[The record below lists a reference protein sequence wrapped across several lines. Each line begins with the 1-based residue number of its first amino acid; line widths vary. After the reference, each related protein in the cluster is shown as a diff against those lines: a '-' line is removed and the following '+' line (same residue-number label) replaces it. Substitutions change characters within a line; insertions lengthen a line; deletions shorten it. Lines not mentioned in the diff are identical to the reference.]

1 MKTITSL
8 SILFLVLLLSCGNQ
22 ENKIANI
29 ELSQLMNDINWYNDY
44 SNVKDLLEKKYKLE
58 YERKVNQ
65 KEEGISI
72 YVFSGIT
79 INSIKTTN
87 CSIVFNNDSLNSI
100 VFTIKEDS
108 KNPLSADLEKL
119 KSAIS
124 NLPIE
129 QYYKESE
136 FWIVRDDQDE
146 LNGIQLSSNSKTILI
161 SISSEK
167 YINKY
172 SSI

>member
-8 SILFLVLLLSCGNQ
+8 SILFLVFLLSCGNQ
-22 ENKIANI
+22 ENKITNVV
-29 ELSQLMNDINWYNDY
+29 LSQLMNDINWHEDY
-44 SNVKDLLEKKYKLE
+44 SNVKDLLENKYKLE
-58 YERKVNQ
+58 FERKVDQ
-65 KEEGISI
+65 KEVGKSI

-79 INSIKTTN
+79 INSIKTKN

-100 VFTIKEDS
+100 VFTIEEDS

-136 FWIVRDDQDE
+136 FWIVKDDQE
-146 LNGIQLSSNSKTILI
+146 EINGIQLSSNSKTILI